1 VKDSVFTA
9 RIEKYEEQMVIK
21 LYASASP
28 TSRSRQKKTNKTKQL
43 RKNSATLPILSLA
56 VKTYPGLI
64 LITKTQE
71 QPE

>member
-21 LYASASP
+21 LYTSASR

-43 RKNSATLPILSLA
+43 IKNRATLPILSLA

-64 LITKTQE
+64 LITKTHE